1 MKKLLMSLLVTFGI
15 LFANDDGGN
24 YFVDNF
30 LKYSTF
36 YTSVS
41 LNSPFV
47 PQSQWEVD
55 VENGTFVETTKEN
68 ELGYNVS
75 IGVRKLARFKYQAKG
90 KKFYD
95 GSEKELSDVATIGAV
110 SGWEYLVKYSS
121 IRSFGEEYVDTES
134 WIRYL
139 GDKFV
144 VKGSYAN
151 FGRQGLEFG
160 QLDTRWKKSV
170 GSNWNF
176 SLGGTFRGHPAYGLF
191 PFNDWL
197 ANSDGAWWTLA
208 YDYGYEDNYWFDDL
222 NDNGF
227 QDPGEY
233 GDYEWIDENGDLVAE
248 TDNEF
253 YEYYYGDVINQ
264 YNDEI
269 IDGYGYQWEAS
280 LVLGVDYYLY
290 EKQYWVHGWASV
302 IPLSKGLT
310 DYAFVYEKGDI
321 DFDLGLVA
329 GWKFNRNFGVF
340 GEGRYLRYFGI
351 DAYEVK
357 VGVNYTIF

>member
-1 MKKLLMSLLVTFGI
+1 MQIKEVVFCS
-15 LFANDDGGN
+15 
-24 YFVDNF
+24 
-30 LKYSTF
+30 
-36 YTSVS
+36 YTC
-41 LNSPFV
+41 PA
-47 PQSQWEVD
+47 PP
-55 VENGTFVETTKEN
+55 
-68 ELGYNVS
+68 
-75 IGVRKLARFKYQAKG
+75 
-90 KKFYD
+90 
-95 GSEKELSDVATIGAV
+95 VATIGNV
-110 SGWEYLVKYSS
+110 SGWEYLVKYST

-290 EKQYWVHGWASV
+290 DKQYWIHGWASV
-302 IPLSKGLT
+302 MPISKGLT
-310 DYAFVYEKGDI
+310 DYSFSYEDGDL
-321 DFDLGLVA
+321 DFDIGLVA
-329 GWKFNRNFGVF
+329 GYKFNRSIGVF
-340 GEGRYLRYFGI
+340 GETRYLKYFGI
-351 DAYEVK
+351 DAYELKAGINV
-357 VGVNYTIF
+357 TIF

>member
-1 MKKLLMSLLVTFGI
+1 MKKLLLTLLTSAI
-15 LFANDDGGN
+15 LFAEEGSN

-47 PQSQWEVD
+47 AQSKWDVD
-55 VENGTFVETTKEN
+55 VENGTFIETTKEN
-68 ELGYNVS
+68 ELAYNLS

-95 GSEKELSDVATIGAV
+95 GSEKNLSDVATIGAV

-121 IRSFGEEYVDTES
+121 IREFGEEFVDTES
-134 WIRYL
+134 WIRYI

-144 VKGSYAN
+144 VKTSYAN

-160 QLDTRWKKSV
+160 QLDARWKKSI

-176 SLGGTFRGHPAYGLF
+176 SLGGNFRGHPAYGLF

-197 ANSDGAWWTLA
+197 AQSEGQWWNLA
-208 YDYGYEDNYWFDDL
+208 YDYGYDDEYWFVDP
-222 NDNGF
+222 NNNGI
-227 QDPGEY
+227 QDPGEP
-233 GDYEWIDENGDLVAE
+233 GDYNWFDENGDLIAE

-253 YEYYYGDVINQ
+253 YEYYYGDIINL
-264 YNDEI
+264 YNEEEI
-269 IDGYGYQWEAS
+269 DKLGYQWESS
-280 LVLGVDYYLY
+280 LVIGVDYYLY
-290 EKQYWVHGWASV
+290 DKKYWIHGWAS
-302 IPLSKGLT
+302 IMPINKGLT
-310 DYAFVYEKGDI
+310 DYSFKYETGDV
-321 DFDLGLVA
+321 DFDIGLVA
-329 GWKFNRNFGVF
+329 GYKFNRNIGVF
-340 GEGRYLRYFGI
+340 GEGRYLKYFGI
-351 DAYEVK
+351 DAYELKAGLNV
-357 VGVNYTIF
+357 TIF